1 MKIIRGLV
9 AASLV
14 AGIAPAAHAQNGNW
28 YFGAQTGVNLLND
41 ADTSIPGTSSE
52 FEYDPGFGLLGQIG
66 MPLGD
71 FRIEAEIGWRRNS
84 IDEFAGAGVDGD
96 TNLFSFM
103 ANGYYDIP
111 LGWRVTP
118 YIGAGVGGAVVS
130 VDADGIVDES
140 EVVFAYQGIA
150 GLSYRINDEL
160 AIKGDY
166 RYLATEDFTVDGVD
180 TEYESH
186 AFMVGFTYFFGAA
199 KQPAPE
205 PVQPVTAAPP
215 PPAPPPAP
223 TNYLVFFD
231 FDRSDLTPEAQAV
244 LRKAADTIKAGQA
257 ARVTLVGHADRS
269 GPDRYN
275 MGLSQRRGD
284 SVKRFLADL
293 GIVGDTL
300 EVVARGE
307 SSPLV
312 PTPDGVREPQN
323 RRVEIVLP

>member
-9 AASLV
+9 AVSLA
-14 AGIAPAAHAQNGNW
+14 AGVAPAAYAQDGAW
-28 YFGAQTGVNLLND
+28 YLGAQTGVNLLND
-41 ADTSIPGTSSE
+41 ADTSFPGTSSE
-52 FEYDPGFGLLGQIG
+52 FEYDPGFGLLGQVG

-71 FRIEAEIGWRRNS
+71 FRVEAEIGWRRNS
-84 IDEFAGAGVDGD
+84 IDEFAGAGIDGD

-118 YIGAGVGGAVVS
+118 YVGAGAGGAVVS

-150 GLSYRINDEL
+150 GLSYKINDEL

-166 RYLATEDFTVDGVD
+166 RYLATEDFTVDGVES
-180 TEYESH
+180 EYESH

-199 KQPAPE
+199 AKQPAPA
-205 PVQPVTAAPP
+205 PVAQVTAP
-215 PPAPPPAP
+215 PPAPAPAP

-231 FDRSDLTPEAQAV
+231 FDRADLTPEAQDV
-244 LRKAADTIKAGQA
+244 LRKAADAIKTGRA

-269 GPDRYN
+269 GTDRYN
-275 MGLSQRRGD
+275 MGLSQRRGEN
-284 SVKRFLADL
+284 VETFLAGL
-293 GIVGDTL
+293 GVSNDVL
-300 EVVARGE
+300 DVVARGE
-307 SSPLV
+307 TSPLV